1 MLGRSV
7 AEEIERTGRAPFDD
21 DVVAIANE
29 ADLFVL
35 NLECCISARGERW
48 PAAGK
53 PFFFRAPPLAAEL
66 LASIGVDC
74 VTLANNHALDYG
86 AEALLDTLEHLAN
99 GRRRLRRSRPG
110 PSRRASAAHHHGGR
124 ASPHD
129 HRRRRP
135 SARLRGGGRPAR
147 HRVRRPPARRARGW
161 LADAVAEPRED
172 PVLVA
177 CHWGPNMTV
186 RPPRLHQG
194 RGGGARRRRR
204 DARRRPL
211 RPRLPRRRRPR
222 PLRPRRLR
230 RRLRGRQAAA
240 QRSRPAVPR
249 RAGHARTAHA
259 RSRPAQAR
267 LLPHPTGTRR
277 RREMDRPPV
286 HGGVRRARD
295 RGHRERGAPSRRPSS
310 R

>member
-21 DVVAIANE
+21 DVVAVANE

-86 AEALLDTLEHLAN
+86 AEALLDTLDHLQAAGVACVGAGPDQAGARAPRTITAGEH
-99 GRRRLRRSRPG
+99 RLTIIAAADHPRDFAAAADRPG
-110 PSRRASAAHHHGGR
+110 IAFADLQDGT
-124 ASPHD
+124 
-129 HRRRRP
+129 
-135 SARLRGGGRPAR
+135 
-147 HRVRRPPARRARGW
+147 RGW

-186 RPPRLHQG
+186 RPPPPHQG

-211 RPRLPRRRRPR
+211 RPRLPRRRRSR

-230 RRLRGRQAAA
+230 RRLRGGQAAA

-267 LLPHPTGTRR
+267 LLPHPTGKRR

-286 HGGVRRARD
+286 HEGVRRARD
-295 RGHRERGAPSRRPSS
+295 RGHRERGASSRRPSS